1 MTTGALI
8 FAQNTVGVDYV
19 KLAIFAAKR
28 VKEHL
33 GIPVSLAT
41 DSESWLKFYPEHTSV
56 FDKIIPIVG
65 NNNQQKRFY
74 DGTLAYKTAEWKNL
88 TRNQAYDITPY
99 DRTLVLDSDYIINS
113 NTLVKAL
120 NNNYSF
126 QIFRKSFDL
135 ALNRDG
141 SSFERINQH
150 SIPFYWGT
158 VFIFDKTAS
167 TRALFDLIEYI
178 KLNWEYFRIIYKID
192 APNFRN
198 DFAFSIAIHIM
209 NGNTEGDFAQ
219 ELPGLMTYTLD
230 RDIMVTMK
238 DNKMTFLVEKA
249 HYPGEYTLVSTNAT
263 DVHVMNKQSLTRFID
278 GGYGV

>member
-19 KLAIFAAKR
+19 KLALFAARR

-41 DSESWLKFYPEHTSV
+41 DSTDWLKFYPEHTEV
-56 FDKIIPIVG
+56 FDKVIPIVG
-65 NNNQQKRFY
+65 NTNQQKRFY

-113 NTLVKAL
+113 DTLVKAL
-120 NNNYSF
+120 NNDYTF
-126 QIFRKSFDL
+126 QIYRKSFDL
-135 ALNRDG
+135 ALNRDT
-141 SSFERINQH
+141 SCFQRINQY

-158 VFIFDKTAS
+158 VFIFEKTAS
-167 TRALFDLIEYI
+167 TRSLFDLIEYI
-178 KLNWEYFRIIYKID
+178 KTNWEYFRIIYKID

-230 RDIMVTMK
+230 RDIMVEMK
-238 DNKMTFLVEKA
+238 DNKMKFLVEKA

>member
-19 KLAIFAAKR
+19 KLALFAAKR

-41 DSESWLKFYPEHTSV
+41 DSESWLKFYPEHTEV
-56 FDKIIPIVG
+56 FDKIIPIAG
-65 NNNQQKRFY
+65 SNNQQKRFY
-74 DGTLAYKTAEWKNL
+74 DGSIAYKTSEWKNL
-88 TRNQAYDITPY
+88 TRYQAYDITPY

-113 NTLVKAL
+113 DTLVKAL
-120 NNNYSF
+120 NNDYSF

-135 ALNRDG
+135 AGWRDD
-141 SSFERINQH
+141 SSFDRINPY
-150 SIPFYWGT
+150 SVPFYWGT
-158 VFIFDKTAS
+158 VFIFEKTAS
-167 TRALFDLIEYI
+167 TRALFDLVQYV
-178 KLNWEYFRIIYKID
+178 KDNYEYFRIIYKID
-192 APNFRN
+192 GPVFRN

-209 NGNTEGDFAQ
+209 NGGTSGDFAQ
-219 ELPGLMTYTLD
+219 ELPGLMTYILD
-230 RDIMVTMK
+230 RDILVKMK
-238 DNKMTFLVEKA
+238 GSKMQFLVEKA
-249 HYPGEYTLVSTNAT
+249 HYLGEYTLVTTNAT

>member
-19 KLAIFAAKR
+19 KLALFAAKR

-41 DSESWLKFYPEHTSV
+41 DSTDWLSFYPEHTEV
-56 FDKIIPIVG
+56 FDKVIPIVG
-65 NNNQQKRFY
+65 NTNQQKRFY
-74 DGTLAYKTAEWKNL
+74 DGTLVYKMAEWKNL

-113 NTLVKAL
+113 DTLVKAL
-120 NNNYSF
+120 NNDYTF
-126 QIFRKSFDL
+126 QIYRKSFDL
-135 ALNRDG
+135 ALNRDN
-141 SSFERINQH
+141 SCFQRINQY

-158 VFIFDKTAS
+158 VFIFEKTAS
-167 TRALFDLIEYI
+167 TRSLFDLIEYI
-178 KLNWEYFRIIYKID
+178 KTNWEYFRIIYKID

-230 RDIMVTMK
+230 RDIMVEMK
-238 DNKMTFLVEKA
+238 NNKMKFLVEKA

>member
-1 MTTGALI
+1 MTIGCVI

-19 KLAIFAAKR
+19 KLALFAARR

-41 DSESWLKFYPEHTSV
+41 DSESWLKFYPEHTEV

-65 NNNQQKRFY
+65 SNNQQKRFY

-88 TRNQAYDITPY
+88 TRNQVYDITPY
-99 DRTLVLDSDYIINS
+99 DRTLVIDSDYIINS

-120 NNNYSF
+120 NNDYSF

-135 ALNRDG
+135 ALDRDA
-141 SSFERINQH
+141 SSFDRINQH

-158 VFIFDKTAS
+158 VFIFEKTAS

-178 KLNWEYFRIIYKID
+178 KINWEYFRIIYKID

-209 NGNTEGDFAQ
+209 NGNTAGDFAQ

-230 RDIMVTMK
+230 RDIMVDMK
-238 DNKMTFLVEKA
+238 NNKMTFLVEKA

-263 DVHVMNKQSLTRFID
+263 DVHVMNKQSLTRYID

>member
-19 KLAIFAAKR
+19 KLALFAARR

-41 DSESWLKFYPEHTSV
+41 DSTDWLKFYPEHTEV
-56 FDKIIPIVG
+56 FDKVIPIVG
-65 NNNQQKRFY
+65 NTNQQKRFY

-99 DRTLVLDSDYIINS
+99 DRTLVIDSDYIINS
-113 NTLVKAL
+113 DTLVKAL
-120 NNNYSF
+120 NNDYTF
-126 QIFRKSFDL
+126 QIYRKSFDL
-135 ALNRDG
+135 ALNRDT
-141 SSFERINQH
+141 SCFQRINQY

-158 VFIFDKTAS
+158 VFIFEKTAS
-167 TRALFDLIEYI
+167 TRSLFDLIEYI
-178 KLNWEYFRIIYKID
+178 KTNWEYFRIIYKID

-230 RDIMVTMK
+230 RDIMVEMK
-238 DNKMTFLVEKA
+238 DNKMKFLVEKA

>member
-19 KLAIFAAKR
+19 KLALFAAKR

-33 GIPVSLAT
+33 RIPVSLAT
-41 DSESWLKFYPEHTSV
+41 DSADWLKYYPEHTNV

-65 NNNQQKRFY
+65 NTNQQKRFY

-88 TRNQAYDITPY
+88 TRYQAYDITPY

-120 NNNYSF
+120 NNDYSF

-135 ALNRDG
+135 ALDRDA
-141 SSFERINQH
+141 SAFERINQY

-158 VFIFDKTAS
+158 VFIFEKTAS
-167 TRALFDLIEYI
+167 TRSLFDLIEYV
-178 KLNWEYFRIIYKID
+178 KENWEYFRIIYKID
-192 APNFRN
+192 SPTFRN

-209 NGNTEGDFAQ
+209 NGNTAGDFAQ
-219 ELPGLMTYTLD
+219 ELPGLMTYVLD
-230 RDIMVTMK
+230 RDILVEMK
-238 DNKMTFLVEKA
+238 NNKMKFLVEKA
-249 HYPGEYTLVSTNAT
+249 HYPGEYTLVSTNNT
-263 DVHVMNKQSLTRFID
+263 DVHVMNKQSLTRYID

>member
-1 MTTGALI
+1 MTTGCLI

-19 KLAIFAAKR
+19 KLALFAAKR
-28 VKEHL
+28 VKQHL

-41 DSESWLKFYPEHTSV
+41 DSTDWLKFYPEHTEV
-56 FDKIIPIVG
+56 FDKVIPIVG
-65 NNNQQKRFY
+65 NTNQQKKFY
-74 DGTLAYKTAEWKNL
+74 DGTLAYQTAEWKNL
-88 TRNQAYDITPY
+88 TRYQAYDITPY
-99 DRTLVLDSDYIINS
+99 DRTLVIDSDYIINS
-113 NTLVKAL
+113 DTLVKAL
-120 NNNYSF
+120 NNDYTF
-126 QIFRKSFDL
+126 QIYSKSFDL
-135 ALNRDG
+135 ALDRDNAC
-141 SSFERINQH
+141 FERINQY

-158 VFIFDKTAS
+158 VFIFEKTAS
-167 TRALFDLIEYI
+167 TRSLFDLIEYI
-178 KLNWEYFRIIYKID
+178 KTNWEYFRIIYKID

-230 RDIMVTMK
+230 RDIMVDMK

-263 DVHVMNKQSLTRFID
+263 DVHVMNKQSLTRYID

>member
-1 MTTGALI
+1 MTTGCVI

-19 KLAIFAAKR
+19 KLALFAAKR

-41 DSESWLKFYPEHTSV
+41 DSESWLKFYPEHTEV

-65 NNNQQKRFY
+65 SNNQQKRFY

-88 TRNQAYDITPY
+88 TRNQVYDITPY
-99 DRTLVLDSDYIINS
+99 NRTLVIDSDYIINS

-120 NNNYSF
+120 NNDYSF

-135 ALNRDG
+135 ALNRDA
-141 SSFERINQH
+141 SSFDRINQH

-158 VFIFDKTAS
+158 VFIFEKTAS

-178 KLNWEYFRIIYKID
+178 KINWEYFRIIYKID

-209 NGNTEGDFAQ
+209 NGNTAGDFAQ

-230 RDIMVTMK
+230 RDIMVDMK
-238 DNKMTFLVEKA
+238 NNKMTFLVEKA

-263 DVHVMNKQSLTRFID
+263 DVHVMNKQSLTRYID

>member
-19 KLAIFAAKR
+19 KLALFAAKR
-28 VKEHL
+28 VKQHL
-33 GIPVSLAT
+33 NIPVSLAT
-41 DSESWLKFYPEHTSV
+41 DSEDWLQYYPEHVDV

-65 NNNQQKRFY
+65 NTNQQKRFY

-88 TRNQAYDITPY
+88 TRYQAYDITPY

-120 NNNYSF
+120 NNDYSF

-135 ALNRDG
+135 ALNRDA
-141 SSFERINQH
+141 SSFDRINQY

-158 VFIFDKTAS
+158 VFIFEKTAS
-167 TRALFDLIEYI
+167 TRSLFDLIAYI
-178 KLNWEYFRIIYKID
+178 KDNWDYFRIIYKIET
-192 APNFRN
+192 PTFRN

-219 ELPGLMTYTLD
+219 ELPGLMTYVLD
-230 RDIMVTMK
+230 RDILVEMK
-238 DNKMTFLVEKA
+238 DNKMKFLVEKA
-249 HYPGEYTLVSTNAT
+249 HHPGEYTLVSTNAT

-278 GGYGV
+278 GGHGV

>member
-19 KLAIFAAKR
+19 KLALFAAKR

-41 DSESWLKFYPEHTSV
+41 DSQDWLKFYPEHTEV

-65 NNNQQKRFY
+65 NTNQQKRFY
-74 DGTLAYKTAEWKNL
+74 DGTLVYKTAEWKNL

-120 NNNYSF
+120 NNDYSF

-135 ALNRDG
+135 ALNRDNN
-141 SSFERINQH
+141 FFQRINQY

-158 VFIFDKTAS
+158 VFIFEKTAS

-178 KLNWEYFRIIYKID
+178 KINWEYFRIIYKID
-192 APNFRN
+192 SPNFRN

-219 ELPGLMTYTLD
+219 ELPGLMTYILD
-230 RDIMVTMK
+230 RDIMVDMK
-238 DNKMTFLVEKA
+238 ENKMMFLVEKA

-263 DVHVMNKQSLTRFID
+263 DVHVMNKQSLTRYID

>member
-19 KLAIFAAKR
+19 KLALFAAKR

-41 DSESWLKFYPEHTSV
+41 DSTDWLKFYPEHTEI
-56 FDKIIPIVG
+56 FDTIIPIVG
-65 NNNQQKRFY
+65 STNQQKRFY
-74 DGTLAYKTAEWKNL
+74 DGTLVYKTAEWKNL

-120 NNNYSF
+120 KNDYTF

-135 ALNRDG
+135 ALNRD
-141 SSFERINQH
+141 SACFQRINQY

-158 VFIFDKTAS
+158 VFIFEKTAS

-219 ELPGLMTYTLD
+219 ELPGLMTYILD
-230 RDIMVTMK
+230 RDIMVDMK
-238 DNKMTFLVEKA
+238 ENKMKFLVEKA

-263 DVHVMNKQSLTRFID
+263 DVHVMNKQSLTRYID

>member
-19 KLAIFAAKR
+19 KLALFAAKR

-41 DSESWLKFYPEHTSV
+41 DSTDWLKFYPEHTEV
-56 FDKIIPIVG
+56 FDKIISIVG
-65 NNNQQKRFY
+65 NTNQQKRFY
-74 DGTLAYKTAEWKNL
+74 DGTLVYKMAEWKNL

-113 NTLVKAL
+113 DTLVKAL
-120 NNNYSF
+120 NNDYTF
-126 QIFRKSFDL
+126 QIYRKSFDL
-135 ALNRDG
+135 ALNRDN
-141 SSFERINQH
+141 SCFQRINQY

-158 VFIFDKTAS
+158 VFIFEKTAS
-167 TRALFDLIEYI
+167 TRSLFDLIEYI
-178 KLNWEYFRIIYKID
+178 KINWEYFRIIYKID

-230 RDIMVTMK
+230 RDIMVEMK
-238 DNKMTFLVEKA
+238 DNKMVFLVEKA

>member
-19 KLAIFAAKR
+19 KLALFAAKR

-33 GIPVSLAT
+33 NIPVSLAT
-41 DSESWLKFYPEHTSV
+41 DSEDWLKFYPEHTKV

-65 NNNQQKRFY
+65 NTNQQKRFY
-74 DGTLAYKTAEWKNL
+74 DGTLVYKTAEWKNL
-88 TRNQAYDITPY
+88 TRCQAYDITPY

-113 NTLVKAL
+113 NTLEKAL
-120 NNNYSF
+120 KNDYSF

-135 ALNRDG
+135 AYNRDNT
-141 SSFERINQH
+141 SFDRINQY

-158 VFIFDKTAS
+158 VFIFEKTAS
-167 TRALFDLIEYI
+167 TRSLFDIIQYVKE
-178 KLNWEYFRIIYKID
+178 NWEYFRIIYKID

-209 NGNTEGDFAQ
+209 NGNTAGDFAQ
-219 ELPGLMTYTLD
+219 ELPGLMTYALD
-230 RDIMVTMK
+230 RDILIDIK
-238 DNKMTFLVEKA
+238 DNKVTMLVEKA
-249 HYPGEYTLVSTNAT
+249 HYPGEYTVVSTNST
-263 DVHVMNKQSLTRFID
+263 DVHVMNKQSLTRFIE

>member
-19 KLAIFAAKR
+19 KLALFAAKR

-41 DSESWLKFYPEHTSV
+41 DSTDWLKFYPEHTEV

-65 NNNQQKRFY
+65 NTNQQKRFY
-74 DGTLAYKTAEWKNL
+74 DGTLVYKTAEWKNL

-120 NNNYSF
+120 NNDYSF

-135 ALNRDG
+135 ALNRDN
-141 SSFERINQH
+141 SCFQRINQY

-158 VFIFDKTAS
+158 VFIFEKTAS

-178 KLNWEYFRIIYKID
+178 KNDWEYFRIIYKID

-219 ELPGLMTYTLD
+219 ELPGLMTYILD
-230 RDIMVTMK
+230 RDIMVDMK
-238 DNKMTFLVEKA
+238 ENKMKFLVEKA

>member
-1 MTTGALI
+1 MTTGCVI

-19 KLAIFAAKR
+19 KLALFAAKR

-41 DSESWLKFYPEHTSV
+41 DSQDWLDFYPEHTEV
-56 FDKIIPIVG
+56 FDQIIPIKG
-65 NNNQQKRFY
+65 NTNQQRNFY

-88 TRNQAYDITPY
+88 TRYQVYDITPY
-99 DRTLVLDSDYIINS
+99 DRTLVIDSDFIINS
-113 NTLVKAL
+113 STLLKAL
-120 NNNYSF
+120 NNDYSF
-126 QIFRKSFDL
+126 QIYSKSFDL
-135 ALNRDG
+135 AGWRDD
-141 SSFERINQH
+141 SSFQRINPY
-150 SIPFYWGT
+150 SVPFYWGT
-158 VFIFDKTAS
+158 VFIFEKTAS
-167 TRALFDLIEYI
+167 TRSLFDLISYI
-178 KLNWEYFRIIYKID
+178 KDNWEYFRIIYKID
-192 APNFRN
+192 TSTFRN

-209 NGNTEGDFAQ
+209 NGMTEGDFAQ

-230 RDIMVTMK
+230 RDILVSANG
-238 DNKMTFLVEKA
+238 NKMTLLVEKA

>member
-19 KLAIFAAKR
+19 KLALFAAKR

-41 DSESWLKFYPEHTSV
+41 DSFDWLKYYPEHTEV
-56 FDKIIPIVG
+56 FENIIPIVG
-65 NNNQQKRFY
+65 NTNQLKRFY
-74 DGTLAYKTAEWKNL
+74 DGTLAFKTAEWKNI
-88 TRNQAYDITPY
+88 TRYQAYDITPY

-113 NTLVKAL
+113 DTLVKAL
-120 NNNYSF
+120 NNDYSF

-135 ALNRDG
+135 ALDRNDKT
-141 SSFERINQH
+141 FERINQY

-167 TRALFDLIEYI
+167 TKSLFELVAYI
-178 KLNWEYFRIIYKID
+178 KDNWDYFRIIYKID
-192 APNFRN
+192 TPTFRN

-209 NGNTEGDFAQ
+209 NGGTEGDFAQ
-219 ELPGLMTYTLD
+219 ELPGLMTYILD
-230 RDIMVTMK
+230 RDILVEIK
-238 DNKMTFLVEKA
+238 GNKMKFLVEKA

>member
-19 KLAIFAAKR
+19 KLAIYAAKR

-41 DSESWLKFYPEHTSV
+41 DSSAWLQFYIEHEEV
-56 FDKIIPIVG
+56 FDQIIPIQG
-65 NNNQQKRFY
+65 HTNQQKRFY
-74 DGTLAYKTAEWKNL
+74 DGTLAYKTSDWKNL
-88 TRNQAYDITPY
+88 TRYQAYDITPY

-113 NTLVKAL
+113 NTLEKAL
-120 NNNYSF
+120 KNDYSF
-126 QIFRKSFDL
+126 QIYRKSFDL
-135 ALNRDG
+135 AGWRDD
-141 SSFERINQH
+141 SSFQRINQY
-150 SIPFYWGT
+150 SVPFYWGT
-158 VFIFDKTAS
+158 VFIFEKTAS
-167 TRALFDLIEYI
+167 TRSLFDLVAYVKE
-178 KLNWEYFRIIYKID
+178 NWDYFRLIYKID
-192 APNFRN
+192 SPTFRN

-230 RDIMVTMK
+230 RDILVTAK
-238 DNKMTFLVEKA
+238 DNKMQFLVEKA

>member
-1 MTTGALI
+1 MITGCLI

-19 KLAIFAAKR
+19 KLALFAARR

-41 DSESWLKFYPEHTSV
+41 DSESWLQFYPEHTEV

-65 NNNQQKRFY
+65 SNNQQKRFY

-99 DRTLVLDSDYIINS
+99 DRTLVIDSDYIINS
-113 NTLVKAL
+113 DTLIKAL
-120 NNNYSF
+120 NNDYSF

-135 ALNRDG
+135 ALDRDA
-141 SSFERINQH
+141 SSFNRINQH

-158 VFIFDKTAS
+158 VFIFEKTAS

-178 KLNWEYFRIIYKID
+178 KTNWEYFRIIYKID

-209 NGNTEGDFAQ
+209 NGNTAGDFAQ

-263 DVHVMNKQSLTRFID
+263 DVHVMNKQSLTRYID
-278 GGYGV
+278 GDISV